1 MIKSGKRSLMFLSA
15 ASLVLWLGHA
25 ESYSRNHR
33 QVLKT
38 PT

>member
-15 ASLVLWLGHA
+15 ASLVLHGSA
-25 ESYSRNHR
+25 MPSPSRNHPH
-33 QVLKT
+33 LKT